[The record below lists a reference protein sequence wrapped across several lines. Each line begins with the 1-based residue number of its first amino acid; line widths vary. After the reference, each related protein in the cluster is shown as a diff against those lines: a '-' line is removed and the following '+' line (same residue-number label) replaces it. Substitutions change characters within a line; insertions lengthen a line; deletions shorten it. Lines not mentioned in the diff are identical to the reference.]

1 MPPST
6 PGAPGTDAP
15 SPSPALSTAPA
26 EGASDSAAEPA
37 ADGGADR
44 AADSAG
50 TGAAAATDAAASAPS
65 PDVAPSA
72 AGTRK
77 RRWLLG
83 GLGLGV
89 LGLAGGAGYVEFAYS
104 TLQSHLASR
113 MAGELTFKVEPGP
126 SPAVRYPGDGPYDT
140 RFGYHQLPGLIQR
153 LTQQGF
159 AVSEQARMSPRMLAV
174 SDHGLFPIYRE
185 KSQAGLVLRDCRA
198 HPMYQQRTPERVYQH
213 FEAVPKLVRDALL
226 FIENR
231 ELLDPA
237 VPPTRNPAVEWDR
250 FGKAVVDQ
258 ALRKVIDDHSA
269 SGGSTLATQIEK
281 YRHSPDGRTDS
292 AAEKLRQMA
301 SATLRAYSRG
311 ENTLPRRRE
320 IVLDYLNTVPLA
332 ARAGFGE
339 VNGIGDGLWA
349 WFGRDFDEVNR
360 LLGEPAANTPDPA
373 SVDGA
378 ERALAF
384 KQLLALMVAQR
395 RPSYYLLEG
404 TADLSELVDAYL
416 RLMAAAGQITPALR
430 DAALA
435 QKLATR
441 TQPPPRHPVS
451 FVERKAANATRARL
465 SALLDVPRAYDLDRF
480 DLTATSTLDS
490 EIQRSATE
498 LLRSLSTPAGA
509 RTAGLYGFRLLSEGD
524 DPAPLVFSFTLYERT
539 PGANLVRVQTDS
551 VDQPFDLNEGARLD
565 LGSTSKLRTLVTYLE
580 LVAELHARW
589 EPLPAAQLK
598 AEPIYPKDVL
608 GLWARDYLLQAKDE
622 ARGLRAMLDAAMERR
637 YSASPYESFF
647 TGGGL
652 HTFENFEPE
661 DNVRVMNL
669 REALRRS
676 VNLPFIRLMRDVV
689 HHLMYR
695 QAGANVNWLDDP
707 DDPRRKEYLARFADK
722 EGREFLARFYAKYQ
736 GKSAEEAQALLLGR
750 IRPAPSRLAA
760 IYLTF
765 EPAATPAELQAFIAA
780 NTPKPLPGQPA
791 PTRKPRSPESLI
803 AQYAPAVM
811 NLDDRGY
818 VAGVHPLELWLVAY
832 LRKHPRANL
841 GEVVGASKAE
851 RQEVYTW
858 LLKTRH
864 KGAQDARIRN
874 LLEQDGFQEIQ
885 KRWKRLGYPF
895 DALTPSYASAL
906 GASGDRPAALAEL
919 MGILVNGGVRLPV
932 ARVTRL
938 HFAQGTPYETRL
950 DLRPATG
957 ERVLPEAVTQV
968 VRDALVD
975 VVEQGTA
982 KRLAGALKLPDG
994 TPVAI
999 GGKTGTG
1006 DHRFDTYGRGGV
1018 LLSSRVVNRTATLV
1032 FLLGERYFGTMM
1044 AYVHEPNAAKYKFTS
1059 AMPSQLLKAL
1069 VPALQPMLAQGPC
1082 GETAPLQLTQAN

>member
-1 MPPST
+1 MDS
-6 PGAPGTDAP
+6 GAAGDPTDDAP
-15 SPSPALSTAPA
+15 SPATAATPVA
-26 EGASDSAAEPA
+26 DSAAPQAPAAEPA
-37 ADGGADR
+37 P
-44 AADSAG
+44 AAP
-50 TGAAAATDAAASAPS
+50 TAPS
-65 PDVAPSA
+65 PAP
-72 AGTRK
+72 RM

-83 GLGLGV
+83 GLGLGA
-89 LGLAGGAGYVEFAYS
+89 LGLAVGAGYVEFAYS

-113 MAGELTFKVEPGP
+113 MASELTYKLEPGP
-126 SPAVRYPGDGPYDT
+126 SPSVRYPGDGPYDT

-159 AVSEQARMSPRMLAV
+159 AVSEQARMSPRMMAV
-174 SDHGLFPIYRE
+174 SDRGLFPIYRE
-185 KSQAGLVLRDCRA
+185 KSQAGLALRDCRA

-213 FEAVPKLVRDALL
+213 FEAVPELVRNALL

-231 ELLDPA
+231 ELLDPT

-269 SGGSTLATQIEK
+269 GGGSTLATQIEK

-360 LLGEPAANTPDPA
+360 LLGTPATAAPVGAPT
-373 SVDGA
+373 DGA

-384 KQLLALMVAQR
+384 KQVLALMVAQR
-395 RPSYYLLEG
+395 RPSYYLLDG

-416 RLMAAAGQITPALR
+416 RLMAAAGQIPPALR

-451 FVERKAANATRARL
+451 FVERKAANATRTRL

-498 LLRSLSTPAGA
+498 LLRSLSTPQGA
-509 RTAGLYGFRLLSEGD
+509 RAAGLYGFRLLSEGD

-580 LVAELHARW
+580 LVAELHAKW

-598 AEPIYPKDVL
+598 AEPIFPKDVL

-637 YSASPYESFF
+637 YSASPYEAFF

-661 DNVRVMNL
+661 DNTRVMNL

-695 QAGANVNWLDDP
+695 QSGANVTWLDNP
-707 DDPRRKEYLARFADK
+707 DDPRRAEYLARFADK
-722 EGREFLARFYAKYQ
+722 EGREFLGRFFTKYQ
-736 GKSAEEAQALLLGR
+736 GKSADEAVALLMER
-750 IRPAPSRLAA
+750 VRPAPSKLAA
-760 IYLTF
+760 VYLTF
-765 EPAATPAELQAFIAA
+765 EPQATPAQLQAFIDAH
-780 NTPKPLPGQPA
+780 TPKPQPGQPLPKA
-791 PTRKPRSPESLI
+791 RPRTPESLI
-803 AQYAPAVM
+803 AQYAPSVM

-818 VAGVHPLELWLVAY
+818 VAGIHPLELWLVGY
-832 LRKHPRANL
+832 LRRHPGAGL
-841 GEVVGASKAE
+841 GEVIGASKAE

-858 LLKTRH
+858 LVKTRH
-864 KGAQDARIRN
+864 KNAQDVRIRS

-957 ERVLPEAVTQV
+957 ERVLPEVVTQV
-968 VRDALVD
+968 VRAALID